1 QYDSEVVYHNVREE
15 VRRQGVVYTDMES
28 ALKSDKYG
36 PLVKKYFMKVVP
48 PQDHK
53 FAALHGAV
61 WSGGSFVYV
70 PEGVKVEIP
79 LQSYFR
85 LNAPGAG
92 QFEHT

>member
-1 QYDSEVVYHNVREE
+1 
-15 VRRQGVVYTDMES
+15 
-28 ALKSDKYG
+28 
-36 PLVKKYFMKVVP
+36 MKLIP
-48 PQDHK
+48 PTDHK

-70 PEGVKVEIP
+70 PEGVDVSIP

-92 QFEHT
+92 QFEHTMIIVEKGAKVHFIEGCSAPKYNVANLHAGAWNCSSGMTPP

>member
-1 QYDSEVVYHNVREE
+1 MREE
-15 VRRQGVVYTDMES
+15 VAAQGVVYTDMES
-28 ALKSDKYG
+28 ALKGEYADMVQKHFMK
-36 PLVKKYFMKVVP
+36 LVKP
-48 PQDHK
+48 NDHK

-70 PEGVKVEIP
+70 PKGVSVEIP

-92 QFEHT
+92 QFEHTLIIVDEGA